1 MRILI
6 VNSFYAPTE
15 IGGAE
20 RSVRFL
26 AEQLVVKG
34 HEVMVFT
41 TQNQEGVQHDVLNGV
56 QVYRAD
62 SRRIEH
68 FVKNFSDRLANRLHH
83 VIDPYR
89 PWSRSLIRDV
99 VKKFKPDVAHTN
111 NLSGLSV
118 SVIDELH
125 SLRIPIVHTLR
136 DYNLLCANN
145 SLRRGEQQCK
155 PQRCLS
161 CRVLSAPKK
170 GSTDKVSVVVGNSD
184 FILQKHLTY
193 GLFQGTQT
201 RTIYNG
207 FSTDKSVEGKVHP
220 FSVGKRLKF
229 GFIGMLTP
237 RKGIVLLIDAFASLF
252 KLEKN
257 IELIIAGSAPPGE
270 EPFLSELESKTA
282 GLPVKFLGQ
291 VTQEQFF
298 SQIDCCVLPSLWD
311 EPLSRVIFESFVF
324 ATPIISSNTGGSPEL
339 VKDRLTGI
347 IFDPST
353 DRGLQNAMTD
363 MIRDAALYEAVSRA
377 SLKISSDFHPS
388 AVVAKYI
395 NAYTAATTRMPA
407 NSTP

>member
-26 AEQLVVKG
+26 AEQLVAKG

-41 TQNQEGVQHDVLNGV
+41 TQNQEGPQHDVLNGV

-62 SRRIEH
+62 SRHIEH

-89 PWSRSLIRDV
+89 PCSRSLIRDA

-125 SLRIPIVHTLR
+125 SLGIPIVHTLR

-184 FILQKHLTY
+184 FILQKHLAY
-193 GLFQGTQT
+193 GLFQGAQTQ
-201 RTIYNG
+201 TIYNG
-207 FSTDKSVEGKVHP
+207 FSTDKSVEGKAHP
-220 FSVGKRLKF
+220 FNSARPLRF
-229 GFIGMLTP
+229 GFIGMITP
-237 RKGIVLLIDAFASLF
+237 RKGIGLLIDAFSNFF
-252 KLEKN
+252 KTEQN
-257 IELIIAGSAPPGE
+257 IELIIAGSPPPGE
-270 EPFLSELESKTA
+270 ENFLSELASKTA

-291 VTQEQFF
+291 VTQEKFF

-324 ATPIISSNTGGSPEL
+324 ATPIISSTTGGSPEL
-339 VKDRLTGI
+339 VKSGVTGI
-347 IFDPST
+347 LFDPEIGGDLEKAMKRIVDDT
-353 DRGLQNAMTD
+353 TLFEGLSAQ
-363 MIRDAALYEAVSRA
+363 
-377 SLKISSDFHPS
+377 SLKIASGFHP
-388 AVVAKYI
+388 AIVVDRYFK
-395 NAYTAATTRMPA
+395 AYTSALEFAATR
-407 NSTP
+407 